1 MDTATTSVTLKIF
14 FSIDVKDNPFIKN
27 RSSTRITNAP
37 GGNSSL
43 SFGNCKKDKT
53 SQSERI
59 MPAHVCGSVHENSIT
74 APLMNVNDEKEK
86 MRNRNVHTDPKKN
99 ENTEAAGNL
108 ETGKM
113 PAQSDRKTNVKV
125 NQPPGGASSSI
136 KENKTNKCLLHM
148 IVLVST

>member
-1 MDTATTSVTLKIF
+1 M
-14 FSIDVKDNPFIKN
+14 DVKDNPFIKN

-43 SFGNCKKDKT
+43 SFGNY
-53 SQSERI
+53 
-59 MPAHVCGSVHENSIT
+59 
-74 APLMNVNDEKEK
+74 VNDEKEK
-86 MRNRNVHTDPKKN
+86 MRNRNVHTGPKKN

-125 NQPPGGASSSI
+125 NQPPGGASSI
-136 KENKTNKCLLHM
+136 
-148 IVLVST
+148 IFG